1 MTDKAPKQRD
11 LDHLIEQN
19 STELGFLNAYG
30 GTSLEGDGG
39 PLLSALTRFL
49 KAGNVDVE
57 VISDTEIGFGFGTA
71 GIVENGCKVVFEGT
85 SLPLVQSDVQQAGFA
100 QGMVNDERT
109 YCELVLIEWGFDQ
122 RRFIERMSE
131 HLSLIH
137 ISEPTRPY

>member
-49 KAGNVDVE
+49 KAGSAKLE
-57 VISDTEIGFGFGTA
+57 VISDTEIDFGFGTA
-71 GIVENGCKVVFEGT
+71 SVVENGCKVVFEGA
-85 SLPLVQSDVQQAGFA
+85 SLPLVESDVQQAGFA
-100 QGMVNDERT
+100 HGMVNEERS
-109 YCELVLIEWGFDQ
+109 YCELVLIDWGYDQ

-131 HLSLIH
+131 HFNRA
-137 ISEPTRPY
+137 E